1 MNLKIIIAVLIAAF
15 MVVPC
20 AAAMDA
26 TAVVAEDDS
35 SELKVG
41 DAWGI
46 SHSMKKTELIGYL
59 IDVEEIDA
67 EDLEMYNLIFEAIKK
82 ADFNMAF
89 IIEVTRADES
99 GYTVA
104 VDGGIRLNLS
114 AKYNGDISAE
124 DEDELLFNI
133 DGYVDVIILMQG
145 KVNLNADS
153 VITSFNL
160 DLNII
165 IDSKITTNLSLI
177 KLAEYMDQEDEE
189 VPDTEDEEVPDTEDE
204 EVLDTEIEAI
214 TKRDVFTETN
224 NTSNLKVGASVSYRM
239 YSTGESGVS
248 ANYND
253 EDEVVSYTISLDG
266 KQSISASIFALV
278 SGDLA
283 ELLKLDMDD
292 DSDFIVDDAV
302 RASLTFYYTS
312 IITDS
317 TTIDV
322 TEIADELLDEEIEIP
337 GFING
342 LFLGTEEHF
351 SPDLFLLEI
360 LDVDREGEYYLENT
374 GEVRGI
380 FNSIKGA
387 YNGAVSGL
395 EFVVTYDI
403 GDEDDNPT
411 QTVAFN
417 GLIKPPTVP
426 NNSEDEKFVG
436 WETDNG
442 TEWNPSWGVKGD
454 LTLQPI
460 YAKSFT
466 GASELVTHMKSFLS
480 TQYGYMKIDS
490 ADLTDAFESGDFDFR
505 GTMFVDV
512 YNGDN
517 FLYSWKIT
525 NDGTA
530 LDTNTTMKLNIDK
543 DDLTDEQRKKLADG
557 RNSGEGNFMYIK
569 FGASGTMP
577 GTTTVTYNVGNT
589 FNNGTN
595 LQIYYVI
602 TDGEG
607 NIIGLEPVRNATVV
621 NGNAVF
627 DIDHCSGYV
636 LSEIITSDAEDSN
649 TLLYIGIAAAAI
661 ILIIIAAVFV
671 MRSRSNNA

>member
-35 SELKVG
+35 PELKVG

-46 SHSMKKTELIGYL
+46 SHSMKKIELIGYL
-59 IDVEEIDA
+59 IDVDEIDD
-67 EDLEMYNLIFEAIKK
+67 EDMEMYTLINNAIKK

-177 KLAEYMDQEDEE
+177 KLSEYMDQEDEE
-189 VPDTEDEEVPDTEDE
+189 VPDTE
-204 EVLDTEIEAI
+204 IEAM
-214 TKRDVFTETN
+214 TKKDVFTETN

-248 ANYND
+248 TNYND

-266 KQSISASIFALV
+266 KQSVNASIFALV

-292 DSDFIVDDAV
+292 DSVIVDDAI
-302 RASLTFYYTS
+302 RASETLYYAS
-312 IITDS
+312 MVDTDY
-317 TTIDV
+317 TIDAA
-322 TEIADELLDEEIEIP
+322 EIADELLDEEIEIP
-337 GFING
+337 DFING
-342 LFLGTEEHF
+342 LLLGTEEHF
-351 SPDLFLLEI
+351 SADLFLLEI
-360 LDVDREGEYYLENT
+360 MDVNREGDYYLENT
-374 GEVRGI
+374 GEVRGV

-403 GDEDDNPT
+403 GNEDDNPT

-417 GLIKPPTVP
+417 GLIKSPTVP
-426 NNSEDEKFVG
+426 NNTEDEKFVG
-436 WETDNG
+436 WKTDNG
-442 TEWNPSWGVKGD
+442 TEWNSSWGVKGD
-454 LTLQPI
+454 LTLYPI
-460 YAKSFT
+460 YAESFT
-466 GASELVTHMKSFLS
+466 GANELISHMKSIPLNPFDP
-480 TQYGYMKIDS
+480 QYGYMKIDS
-490 ADLTDAFESGDFDFR
+490 AALTDAFESGDFDFD

-512 YNGDN
+512 YDGDN

-530 LDTNTTMKLNIDK
+530 LDVNTTMKLNIDK
-543 DDLTDEQRKKLADG
+543 DDLTDEQRKILADG

-607 NIIGLEPVRNATVV
+607 NIIGLEAVRNATVV
-621 NGNAVF
+621 DGNAVF

-636 LSEIITSDAEDSN
+636 LSAMITSDAEDSN
-649 TLLYIGIAAAAI
+649 TMLYIGIAAAAI